1 MTNEIRTSK
10 ELVAHN
16 AAEHGDGHALE
27 FYDEV
32 VTYRELDERSDA
44 CARYL
49 VSRGVKKGDVVAFM
63 LGNTPFFFYVLLG
76 AQKIGAVAGP
86 VSCWWQS
93 REVAYLI
100 GDAKPPILIV
110 DAEFVPIVAA
120 IKDEMTSVGTIVVN
134 AESRMDLDFPH
145 AYLPEVLREYAGK
158 LAYDDAPSPED
169 VASVMYTSGTTGVPK
184 GVLLTHKGIIT
195 GARLKTQV
203 APISAGDRSLC
214 VLPLFH
220 SGGLNDLAFPCLYR
234 ALTIVL
240 RRNFSASEFWQ
251 CVERYKVNGFYIVPT
266 MWNILL
272 KVPEAAEVD
281 TSSLR
286 FGLSGAAPIPPEQL
300 EECERRFHIPILEAY
315 GSTENSGGITANT
328 FAARKRRSIGKA
340 LPEMDV
346 RILDEQDR
354 EAAAGEIGEIVVRGD
369 TVMRGYHNA
378 PEATAETIKGGW
390 LRTGDMGYVD
400 EEGFFFIVDRKKDLI
415 IRGGVNVYPKE
426 LETVIAR
433 HPAVDAVAVV
443 PEAHEKYGQV
453 AKACVVL
460 MRGQSLGEDELRG
473 YCQEHLAPY
482 KLPETF
488 VFRARLPK
496 NAIGKVV
503 KKDLIRELA
512 EEEAAEPVPVAHLF
526 TGMSERFLPD
536 KAVGVEATVSYRITG
551 GGGGDWTVTIRDGR
565 MTLSEEVIES
575 PRVYLVA
582 RDSDYYDIAT
592 GKLDGITAVMTGK
605 LTVEGDVNFMGEL
618 AQMMKPLDSRAFTGE
633 HRIGGRDVPGT
644 R

>member
-1 MTNEIRTSK
+1 MTNEIRTTRD
-10 ELVAHN
+10 LVAHN
-16 AAEHGDGHALE
+16 AAEHGDAHVLE
-27 FYDEV
+27 FYDEI

-49 VSRGVKKGDVVAFM
+49 LSRGVKKGDIVAFM
-63 LGNTPFFFYVLLG
+63 MGNTPFFFYVLLG

-86 VSCWWQS
+86 VSCWWQPK
-93 REVAYLI
+93 EVAYLI
-100 GDAKPPILIV
+100 GDAKPPMLIV
-110 DAEFVPIVAA
+110 DAEFAPIVSAL
-120 IKDEMTSVGTIVVN
+120 KEEMAPVGTIVVN

-145 AYLPEVLREYAGK
+145 EYLPEVLRAHAGT
-158 LAYDDAPSPED
+158 LVHDDAPSPAD

-184 GVLLTHKGIIT
+184 GVLLTHKGIIE
-195 GARLKTQV
+195 GARAKTQV
-203 APISAGDRSLC
+203 APINPGERSLC

-220 SGGLNDLAFPCLYR
+220 SGGLNDLAYPCMYR
-234 ALTIVL
+234 ALSIVL

-251 CVERYKVNGFYIVPT
+251 CIERYKVNGFYIVPT

-328 FAARKRRSIGKA
+328 FTARKRRSIGKA
-340 LPEMDV
+340 LPEMEV
-346 RILDEQDR
+346 RIVDEQDH

-369 TVMRGYHNA
+369 TVMKGYHNA
-378 PEATAETIKGGW
+378 PEATAEAIKGGW

-426 LETVIAR
+426 IETVIAG

-443 PEAHEKYGQV
+443 PEPHEKYGQV
-453 AKACVVL
+453 AKACVVPK
-460 MRGQSLGEDELRG
+460 RGKALGEEDLRV
-473 YCQEHLAPY
+473 YCGEHMAPY
-482 KLPETF
+482 KIPETF

-512 EEEAAEPVPVAHLF
+512 DEAVAEPVPVAHLF
-526 TGMSERFLPD
+526 TGLPDRFLPD
-536 KAVGVEATVSYRITG
+536 KAVGVDATISYRITG

-565 MTLSEEVIES
+565 MTLSEGILEH
-575 PRVYLVA
+575 PRVYVVA
-582 RDSDYYDIAT
+582 RDSDYNDIAT

-605 LTVEGDVNFMGEL
+605 LTIEGDVTFMGAL
-618 AQMMKPLDSRAFTGE
+618 AQMMKPLAS
-633 HRIGGRDVPGT
+633 
-644 R
+644 